1 MRSTAILILLLI
13 SLNTSAQHWTANWSP
28 VHTAEKARDLRLIG
42 QVNEGNL
49 IGVISGNTNKSK
61 QLVQFDPELDN
72 YSTVNVQFEN
82 ESIEYCAILNG
93 KIVVFSSAVQ
103 ENKKTIKARIVSD
116 GDFEDP
122 VTICQSPFQRASF
135 HFSVSPNGQFLGL
148 IANAPYLKG
157 KNEEIA
163 TWIFDSFLQ
172 EKLFYKLALTN
183 KNMKIK
189 INVPV
194 VSNTG
199 VLFLIKRFNQ
209 GSDNTYYVF
218 AIDPETKRHQRKTLT
233 LMGKRVADVKYALDN
248 SDHLHIAG
256 FYVSQ
261 SYRIYEGSF
270 YFKLDQT
277 TKAVTFKQNAFTPE
291 FLVAAEGKKN
301 YKKYGGLVD
310 FKINE
315 MALLKDKIYLTANH
329 KKRTKVEE
337 GGVQHFHYQKNNLA
351 LICLKKDGE
360 EDFSK
365 TIELH
370 QKSKDDKGFWNQ
382 NKMIFR
388 DEQLFIF
395 NNLKTQ
401 EGVILK
407 MSKINTDNGLYTED
421 ISSIYN
427 AHDLKLGLDLNNMI
441 TLNGNLLVP
450 AWNLSKEKVTVG
462 AITDVLEDHDE

>member
-1 MRSTAILILLLI
+1 MRGTATLILLLI
-13 SLNTSAQHWTANWSP
+13 SLYTSAQDLTANWSP
-28 VHTAEKARDLRLIG
+28 LVSVEKARDLRLIG
-42 QVNEGNL
+42 QVNEGYL
-49 IGVISGNTNKSK
+49 IGVISANTNKNK

-72 YSTVNVQFEN
+72 YSTINLQFEG
-82 ESIEYCAILNG
+82 ESIEYCTILNG
-93 KIVVFSSAVQ
+93 KIVVFSSAVHD
-103 ENKKTIKARIVSD
+103 NKKTIKARIVSD

-122 VTICQSPFQRASF
+122 ITICQSSSQIVSF
-135 HFSVSPNGQFLGL
+135 HFSVSPNSKFLGL
-148 IANAPYLKG
+148 IADAPYLKG
-157 KNEEIA
+157 KNEEIS
-163 TWIFDSFLQ
+163 TWIFDSSLQ
-172 EKLFYKLALTN
+172 EKLYYKLALTN

-209 GSDNTYYVF
+209 GADNTYYVF
-218 AIDPETKRHQRKTLT
+218 SIDPETKRHQRKTLT
-233 LMGKRVADVKYALDN
+233 LMGKRVADVKFALDN
-248 SDHLHIAG
+248 SDNLHIAG

-277 TKAVTFKQNAFTPE
+277 TKAITFKQNAFTPE

-351 LICLKKDGE
+351 LICLKKNGE

-365 TIELH
+365 TIGLH
-370 QKSKDDKGFWNQ
+370 QKSEDDKGFWNQ
-382 NKMIFR
+382 NKMILR
-388 DEQLFIF
+388 DGQLIIF

-401 EGVILK
+401 EDVKLIMTKLT
-407 MSKINTDNGLYTED
+407 SDNNLLTED
-421 ISSIYN
+421 LSGIYST
-427 AHDLKLGLDLNNMI
+427 HDLKLGLDLNNMV
-441 TLNGNLLVP
+441 TLNGDLLVP
-450 AWNLSKEKVTVG
+450 AWNLSKEKVAVG
-462 AITDVLEDHDE
+462 VIADVVKDQDE

>member
-1 MRSTAILILLLI
+1 MRSIATLILLLI
-13 SLNTSAQHWTANWSP
+13 SLYTSAQDLTANWSP
-28 VHTAEKARDLRLIG
+28 LVSVEKARDLRLIG
-42 QVNEGNL
+42 QVNEGYL
-49 IGVISGNTNKSK
+49 IGVISANTNKNK

-72 YSTVNVQFEN
+72 YSTINLQFEG
-82 ESIEYCAILNG
+82 ESIEYCTILND
-93 KIVVFSSAVQ
+93 KIVVLSSAVQ
-103 ENKKTIKARIVSD
+103 DNKKTIKARIVSD

-122 VTICQSPFQRASF
+122 ITICQSPFQKASF

-157 KNEEIA
+157 KNEEIG
-163 TWIFDSFLQ
+163 TWIFDSSLQ
-172 EKLFYKLALTN
+172 EKLVYKLTLTN
-183 KNMKIK
+183 KNMKVK

-209 GSDNTYYVF
+209 GADNTYYAFSV
-218 AIDPETKRHQRKTLT
+218 DPETKRHQRKTLT
-233 LMGKRVADVKYALDN
+233 LMGKRIADVKYALDN
-248 SDHLHIAG
+248 SDNLHIAG

-261 SYRIYEGSF
+261 SYRISEGSF

-277 TKAVTFKQNAFTPE
+277 TKAITFKQNAFNPE
-291 FLVAAEGKKN
+291 FVVAAEGKKN

-329 KKRTKVEE
+329 TKRTKVEE
-337 GGVQHFHYQKNNLA
+337 GGVQHFHYQKDNLA
-351 LICLKKDGE
+351 LICLKKSGE

-365 TIELH
+365 TIDLH

-382 NKMIFR
+382 NKMICR
-388 DEQLFIF
+388 DAQLLIF

-407 MSKINTDNGLYTED
+407 MSKLTNDNDLYTEEL
-421 ISSIYN
+421 SSIYN
-427 AHDLKLGLDLNNMI
+427 AHDLKLGLDLGNMI
-441 TLNGNLLVP
+441 TLNGELLVP
-450 AWNLSKEKVTVG
+450 AWNMSKDKV
-462 AITDVLEDHDE
+462 AIGVMSDIVEDQDE